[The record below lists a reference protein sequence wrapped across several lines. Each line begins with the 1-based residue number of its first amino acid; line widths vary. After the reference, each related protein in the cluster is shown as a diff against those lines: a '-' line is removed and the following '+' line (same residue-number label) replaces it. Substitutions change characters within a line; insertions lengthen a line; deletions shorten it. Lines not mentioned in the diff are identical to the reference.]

1 MPERI
6 LRAGSLARYRG
17 AVPTAPQ
24 SRPGRYADHD
34 TGQLADAVELA
45 YERDAPPDW
54 ELVFEL
60 TRRAM
65 SAEVSDDQQLR
76 ATLSRPA

>member
-1 MPERI
+1 
-6 LRAGSLARYRG
+6 
-17 AVPTAPQ
+17 
-24 SRPGRYADHD
+24 
-34 TGQLADAVELA
+34 VELA

-65 SAEVSDDQQLR
+65 SAEVSDDQELR

>member
-1 MPERI
+1 VR
-6 LRAGSLARYRG
+6 
-17 AVPTAPQ
+17 TAPQ
-24 SRPGRYADHD
+24 SRSGRYADLD

-45 YERDAPPDW
+45 YERAAPPDW

-65 SAEVSDDQQLR
+65 SAEASEDEPSRVR
-76 ATLSRPA
+76 LSPRT

>member
-1 MPERI
+1 M
-6 LRAGSLARYRG
+6 
-17 AVPTAPQ
+17 PTAPQ
-24 SRPGRYADHD
+24 SRRGRYADLD

-65 SAEVSDDQQLR
+65 SAEVCDDQQLK
-76 ATLSRPA
+76 ATLPRPA

>member
-1 MPERI
+1 
-6 LRAGSLARYRG
+6 
-17 AVPTAPQ
+17 
-24 SRPGRYADHD
+24 
-34 TGQLADAVELA
+34 VELA

-65 SAEVSDDQQLR
+65 SAEESDGQPLK

>member
-1 MPERI
+1 M
-6 LRAGSLARYRG
+6 
-17 AVPTAPQ
+17 PTAPQ
-24 SRPGRYADHD
+24 SRPGRYADLD
-34 TGQLADAVELA
+34 TGELADAVELA
-45 YERDAPPDW
+45 YERDALPDW

-65 SAEVSDDQQLR
+65 SAEVSDDRPLK

>member
-1 MPERI
+1 M
-6 LRAGSLARYRG
+6 S
-17 AVPTAPQ
+17 TAPQ
-24 SRPGRYADHD
+24 SRSGRYADLD

-45 YERDAPPDW
+45 YERDVPPDW

-65 SAEVSDDQQLR
+65 SAEMSDDKQQMV
-76 ATLSRPA
+76 TLSRPR

>member
-1 MPERI
+1 MA
-6 LRAGSLARYRG
+6 LR
-17 AVPTAPQ
+17 T
-24 SRPGRYADHD
+24 YADLD

-45 YERDAPPDW
+45 YERDVPPDW

-65 SAEVSDDQQLR
+65 SAEMSDDLQQKV
-76 ATLSRPA
+76 TLSRPK

>member
-1 MPERI
+1 VER
-6 LRAGSLARYRG
+6 
-17 AVPTAPQ
+17 
-24 SRPGRYADHD
+24 
-34 TGQLADAVELA
+34 A

-60 TRRAM
+60 TRRVM
-65 SAEVSDDQQLR
+65 SAEVSDDQLK

>member
-1 MPERI
+1 
-6 LRAGSLARYRG
+6 
-17 AVPTAPQ
+17 VPTAPQ
-24 SRPGRYADHD
+24 SRSGRYADLD

-45 YERDAPPDW
+45 YERDVPLDW

-65 SAEVSDDQQLR
+65 SPDGSDDRLPKV
-76 ATLSRPA
+76 TLSRPT